1 MRGGLSGLCIEEARE
16 RKWGGQEGGGGSSH
30 GLLRRGGGLA
40 LNNNLDG
47 ARGVTVG

>member
-1 MRGGLSGLCIEEARE
+1 MRGGLNGLCIEEARE
-16 RKWGGQEGGGGSSH
+16 RKWGGREGGGSSH

-40 LNNNLDG
+40 LNNNLDA